1 MKEAFEKIKER
12 LSIESDKWN
21 DIWSNSSKG
30 DDICDYADGKNDAFD
45 EALSIVSEVEAEYKG
60 KDCSECTKR
69 SWYQRGYA
77 DAKTEYGNGKTNADR
92 IRAMSDEELAEYI
105 EPRWFDCSDFCEDF
119 NAGCAYTCKH
129 NKGAEFLLNWLKSP
143 TTD

>member
-12 LSIESDKWN
+12 LEEESQYSCSHCMERA
-21 DIWSNSSKG
+21 I
-30 DDICDYADGKNDAFD
+30 
-45 EALSIVSEVEAEYKG
+45 SIVSEVEA
-60 KDCSECTKR
+60 
-69 SWYQRGYA
+69 
-77 DAKTEYGNGKTNADR
+77 EYGNGKTNADR
-92 IRAMSDEELAEYI
+92 IRSMSDEELAEYI

-119 NAGCAYTCKH
+119 DAGCSYTCKH